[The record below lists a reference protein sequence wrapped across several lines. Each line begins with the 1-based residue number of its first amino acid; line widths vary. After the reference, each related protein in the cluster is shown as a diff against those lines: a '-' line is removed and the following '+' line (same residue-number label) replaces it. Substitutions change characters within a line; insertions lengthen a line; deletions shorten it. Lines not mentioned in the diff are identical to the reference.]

1 MTCSGC
7 KSIVEKALQSVHGVE
22 SATVNLTE
30 SEASIVSE
38 KEIAVND
45 LKKALAPHP
54 HYQLIEHGELPL
66 APFPTI
72 GKRNHTASAP
82 LTASGN
88 GKYYCPMLCES
99 DKKYDGPGDCPVCGM
114 PLVKEQNI
122 TPGSSTLPEEDTTYN
137 TMLKKFWV
145 ALVFTLPI
153 FIISMGEMVGLNLH
167 SIADA
172 TTWGWIQFLA
182 SIPVLFYASL
192 DFFKRGYQSIVRWSP
207 NMWTLITLGAGSAYL
222 FSIIAL
228 LFPDIFPHQFKMH
241 GAVHL
246 YFEAATVILTLILL
260 GQVLELRA
268 HHQTNSAIREL
279 LNLVPPEATVIHHGK
294 EHKIPVDQVQVN
306 DILKIKP
313 GEKIPVDGIV
323 LKGSTAIDESMVTGE
338 PMPVSKT
345 INANVTAGTVN
356 TTGSFEMRA
365 VKVGGDTLLAHIIE
379 LVNQASRTKAPIQN
393 LADRI
398 SKFFV
403 PVVVAMSGIS
413 FIAWTIWGPEPALVY
428 AFANAVTVLIIACP
442 CALGLATPMAIM
454 VGTGRGATLG
464 VLVKEAR
471 VLEELEKV
479 NVLLI
484 DKTGTLTEGKPTFKA
499 ATSVT
504 SLFSEEVLFQYAAS
518 AEASSEHPLA
528 HALVEYAHEKN
539 IPLYAIDDFQSVTG
553 KGITANVNGHAVR
566 IGNAAFIESLG
577 FKPDHGIL
585 EAVQTKQQQGET
597 VVFVVIDTTLA
608 GYVSVADT
616 LKPNAKAMVKQL
628 QQQGLKLIMLT
639 GDNANT
645 AQTITKELGLDGFKA
660 DQLPQD
666 KLKTVQELQQQG
678 NIVAMAGDGINDS
691 PALAQANV
699 GIAMGTGTDAAIQSA
714 GITLVKGD
722 LSGIL
727 RAKKLSRDVMRNIRQ
742 NLFFAFIYNVIGVP
756 IAAGVLFPFFG
767 LLLSPMLAA
776 LAMSLSSISV
786 IGNSL
791 RLRR

>member
-30 SEASIVSE
+30 SEARIISQ
-38 KEIAVND
+38 KEIAVGE

-66 APFPTI
+66 APFPKI
-72 GKRNHTASAP
+72 GKRKYTAPAP

-88 GKYYCPMLCES
+88 GKYYCPMLCEG
-99 DKKYDGPGDCPVCGM
+99 DKKYDDPGDCPVCGM

-122 TPGSSTLPEEDTTYN
+122 TPGSSALPEEDVTYN

-145 ALVFTLPI
+145 ALAFTLPI
-153 FIISMGEMVGLNLH
+153 FIVSMGEMVGLNLH
-167 SIADA
+167 ALASP
-172 TTWGWIQFLA
+172 TTWGWIQFLL
-182 SIPVLFYASL
+182 SIPVLFYASF
-192 DFFKRGYQSIVRWSP
+192 DFFKRGYNSIVRWSP
-207 NMWTLITLGAGSAYL
+207 NMWTLITLGAGSAYV

-228 LFPDIFPHQFKMH
+228 AFPDIFPQQFKMH

-279 LNLVPPEATVIHHGK
+279 LSLVPPEATVIHHGK

-323 LKGSTAIDESMVTGE
+323 LKGSTSIDESMLTGE

-345 INANVTAGTVN
+345 INASVTAGTVN

-365 VKVGGDTLLAHIIE
+365 VKVGSDTLLAHIIE

-398 SKFFV
+398 SKYFV
-403 PVVVAMSGIS
+403 PVVVAISGIS

-454 VGTGRGATLG
+454 VGTGRGAKLG

-479 NVLLI
+479 NVLLV
-484 DKTGTLTEGKPTFKA
+484 DKTGTLTEGKPAFKA
-499 ATSVT
+499 ATSIT
-504 SLFSEEVLFQYAAS
+504 SLFSEEDVFQYAAS

-528 HALVEYAHEKN
+528 HALVKHAQEKN
-539 IPLYAIDDFQSVTG
+539 ISLYQAEDFQSVTG
-553 KGITANVNGHAVR
+553 KGITATVNGRVAH
-566 IGNAAFIESLG
+566 IGNLAFVESLG
-577 FKPDHGIL
+577 LKPDHTIL
-585 EAVQTKQQQGET
+585 EVVQTKQQQGET
-597 VVFVVIDTTLA
+597 VVYVVIDSTLA

-616 LKPNAKAMVKQL
+616 LKPNAKAMVQQL

-639 GDNANT
+639 GDNAHT
-645 AQTITKELGLDGFKA
+645 AQTIAQELNLDGFKA
-660 DQLPQD
+660 DQLPMD
-666 KLKTVQELQQQG
+666 KLNVVKELQQQG

-727 RAKKLSRDVMRNIRQ
+727 RAKTLSRDVMRNIRQ

-756 IAAGVLFPFFG
+756 IAAGLLFPFFG
-767 LLLSPMLAA
+767 ILLSPMLAA

-791 RLRR
+791 RLRG